1 MPLEIKELHV
11 KVVVDDQE
19 QNPGSGLRPTG
30 AITVDEN
37 ALIEKCVGQVM
48 QILKDMTER

>member
-19 QNPGSGLRPTG
+19 QNPGSGLLTTG
-30 AITVDEN
+30 ALAVDEN
-37 ALIEKCVGQVM
+37 SLIEKCVEQVM